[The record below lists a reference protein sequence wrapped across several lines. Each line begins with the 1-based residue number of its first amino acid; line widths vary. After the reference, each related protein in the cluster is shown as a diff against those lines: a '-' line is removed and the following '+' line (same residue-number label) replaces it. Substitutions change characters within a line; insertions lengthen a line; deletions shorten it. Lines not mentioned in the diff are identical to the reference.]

1 VATTDKDFRV
11 KNGLVVEGNSATVNG
26 QLTATGNITAQNL
39 TSSNSSGDEGGEI
52 LLYKPITNTTI
63 AGTGL
68 IVDLYQNRLR
78 FFEQGGTNRGYY
90 IDITTGGASA
100 GTNLVGGGG
109 GGSLTIEDNGTV
121 MPSQPNLN
129 FVGFSLSNDSANSET
144 DVFNYSGLSYAAVV
158 YR

>member
-1 VATTDKDFRV
+1 VATNNKAFRT
-11 KNGLVVEGNSATVNG
+11 KQGIASEGNVDVTG
-26 QLTATGNITAQNL
+26 ELTATGNVTAQNL
-39 TSSNSSGDEGGEI
+39 RSSNSSGDEGGEI
-52 LLYKPITNTTI
+52 LLYKPVTNTTI